1 MKKSELMIIA
11 LLLGLSLLIV
21 PIVSASQMSFPAGMI
36 DRSVPK
42 NNLFAFQGNPETLQF
57 SMHIRAGSQ
66 QIQQSNITYDE
77 NTAEPGNFTPIP
89 AYRFVMV
96 LPYGSIRPLPI
107 E

>member
-1 MKKSELMIIA
+1 MKKSKLMIIA

-42 NNLFAFQGNPETLQF
+42 NNIFTFQGNPETIQY
-57 SMHIRAGSQ
+57 SMHIRAGSELVQ
-66 QIQQSNITYDE
+66 RINITYDE
-77 NTAEPGNFTPIP
+77 NTEVPGPVTLPP

-96 LPYGSIRPLPI
+96 LPFYSGRPLL
-107 E
+107 